1 MTEYLTNFMVVT
13 VLYFIFYVSN
23 EGSSVNFVPT
33 RMCAAAADGSVAM
46 LQQLIRSGADPS
58 CADYDKRTALHIAA
72 SEGQH
77 AAVVL
82 LIQCGADVDAR

>member
-1 MTEYLTNFMVVT
+1 MTFSPSSSSYT
-13 VLYFIFYVSN
+13 LYFMFSN

>member
-1 MTEYLTNFMVVT
+1 M
-13 VLYFIFYVSN
+13 LYFIFYVSN